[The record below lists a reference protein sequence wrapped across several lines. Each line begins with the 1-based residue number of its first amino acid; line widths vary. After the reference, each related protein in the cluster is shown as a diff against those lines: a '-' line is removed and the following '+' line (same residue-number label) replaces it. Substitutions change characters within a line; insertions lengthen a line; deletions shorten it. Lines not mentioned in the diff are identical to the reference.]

1 MATHRTGRIF
11 LRQVVASV
19 GGLGSTLGEIVLRIP
34 ARCWQRGGMRDSHCH
49 LLLGCDSNLPSKPM
63 GMAPS
68 RLAAWP
74 HRINSIE
81 ADKAA
86 SAASLWS
93 DYPRLAETD
102 LAAAIATAWPQLPAA
117 ICTHSAELIHALWPE
132 FTLAWLQ
139 GDTVQ
144 ERLLSFVRA
153 KAAGVS
159 DFCLQSTCCLDFLVT
174 ALTLK
179 RLAARDGMSGKCSA
193 ASAAVATTT
202 TDGEQSAA
210 LPAADDVGAELA
222 AFPSR
227 CQLYTGIHPLFIV
240 ADAKEQEQ
248 ELRWWSEAI
257 VGNAAAWGCA
267 GIGEIGLDARKSA
280 PDMQYQLRLLEQI
293 LESTVALQLPYSF
306 HCVRAHNELL
316 RLLKRFS
323 RNHNGLRGTIHGFN
337 QNALIAAQYVE
348 LGFSLGLGPEILR
361 EHNAPKFKQLVA
373 AVPAS
378 ALVVETDFS
387 GGSGNGYEGT
397 VLAAVT
403 AKLEAWLHQQ

>member
-34 ARCWQRGGMRDSHCH
+34 ARCWQSGGGMRDSHCH

-86 SAASLWS
+86 SDASLWLDS
-93 DYPRLAETD
+93 PCLAESD
-102 LAAAIATAWPQLPAA
+102 IAAAIAATWPQLPVAVCA
-117 ICTHSAELIHALWPE
+117 QSAELIHALWPE

-153 KAAGVS
+153 KAAGMS

-222 AFPSR
+222 ALPSR

-240 ADAKEQEQ
+240 ADAK
-248 ELRWWSEAI
+248 
-257 VGNAAAWGCA
+257 AWGCA

-316 RLLKRFS
+316 WLLKRFS
-323 RNHNGLRGTIHGFN
+323 RSHNGLRGTIHGFN

-348 LGFSLGLGPEILR
+348 LGFSLGLGSEILR
-361 EHNAPKFKQLVA
+361 EHNASKFKQLVA
-373 AVPAS
+373 AVPES

-387 GGSGNGYEGT
+387 GVSGNGYEGSI
-397 VLAAVT
+397 LAAVT
-403 AKLEAWLHQQ
+403 AKLEEWQRQQ

>member
-1 MATHRTGRIF
+1 
-11 LRQVVASV
+11 
-19 GGLGSTLGEIVLRIP
+19 
-34 ARCWQRGGMRDSHCH
+34 MRDSHCH
-49 LLLGCDSNLPSKPM
+49 LLLGCDSHLPSKPLFTNH
-63 GMAPS
+63 S
-68 RLAAWP
+68 RLALWP
-74 HRINSIE
+74 QRTTTSLE

-86 SAASLWS
+86 DASFWSAS
-93 DYPRLAETD
+93 PRLAASD
-102 LAAAIATAWPQLPAA
+102 IAAAIAAACPQLPAA
-117 ICTHSAELIHALWPE
+117 VCAQSAELIHVLWPD

-144 ERLLSFVRA
+144 ERLFSFVRA

-174 ALTLK
+174 ALTLNS
-179 RLAARDGMSGKCSA
+179 LVARDGMSTKRSA
-193 ASAAVATTT
+193 ASAVVATTT
-202 TDGEQSAA
+202 TTTTEGVQSAA
-210 LPAADDVGAELA
+210 VLAAADVGAELA
-222 AFPSR
+222 ALASR

-248 ELRWWSEAI
+248 ELRWWNESI
-257 VGNAAAWGCA
+257 VGNAAAWGYA

-280 PDMQYQLRLLEQI
+280 PDLQYQLRLLEQI

-306 HCVRAHNELL
+306 HCVHAHNELL

-323 RNHNGLRGTIHGFN
+323 RSHYGLRGTIHGFN
-337 QNALIAAQYVE
+337 QNAFIAAQYVE

-378 ALVVETDFS
+378 ALVVETDYS
-387 GGSGNGYEGT
+387 GDRGNGYEGT
-397 VLAAVT
+397 ILAAVMG
-403 AKLEAWLHQQ
+403 KLEAWQHQQ

>member
-1 MATHRTGRIF
+1 
-11 LRQVVASV
+11 
-19 GGLGSTLGEIVLRIP
+19 
-34 ARCWQRGGMRDSHCH
+34 MRDSHCH
-49 LLLGCDSNLPSKPM
+49 LLLGCDSHLPSKPL
-63 GMAPS
+63 GMVPS

-174 ALTLK
+174 SLTLK
-179 RLAARDGMSGKCSA
+179 RLASHDGKSGNRSS
-193 ASAAVATTT
+193 ASAVVAATT

-210 LPAADDVGAELA
+210 LPAADVGAELA
-222 AFPSR
+222 ALASH

-248 ELRWWSEAI
+248 ELRWWTEGI
-257 VGNAAAWGCA
+257 LGNAAAWGCA

-403 AKLEAWLHQQ
+403 AKLEEWQRQQ